1 MNRKGQSA
9 KKTRFIAISA
19 ILCSLG
25 TLLLYLG
32 SVIEILDLTAGAI
45 ASLLVVMAVIEMGGK
60 WPYLIWLVT
69 SALSLILLPN
79 KFIALF
85 YLLFYG
91 AYPILKSKIEKL
103 NSIVSWVLKLVM
115 FNASLAIVI
124 FVTMKIVTLAN
135 QNPDLAFTWTVFA
148 VSNVTFVLFDV
159 ALSKLITVYLLKF
172 RHSLRIKNYFQN

>member
-9 KKTRFIAISA
+9 KKTKFIAISA

-32 SVIEILDLTAGAI
+32 SVIEVLDLTAGAI
-45 ASLLVVMAVIEMGGK
+45 ASLIVVMAVIEMKGR

-79 KFIALF
+79 KFIVLF

-124 FVTMKIVTLAN
+124 FVTMKIVTLSS
-135 QNPDLAFTWTVFA
+135 QNPDLAFSWTVFA
-148 VSNVTFVLFDV
+148 VSNVTFVLFDI
-159 ALSKLITVYLLKF
+159 ALSRLITLYLLKL
-172 RHSLRIKNYFQN
+172 RQSLRIKNYFQN

>member
-25 TLLLYLG
+25 ALLLYLG

-124 FVTMKIVTLAN
+124 FVTMKVVTLAN

-148 VSNVTFVLFDV
+148 VSNFTFVLFDV
-159 ALSKLITVYLLKF
+159 ALSKLITLYLLKL